1 MDTRVSSPRPG
12 ALPPLRPRRRGR
24 RVAILLVV
32 GVALALAVLGAV
44 QVLAPPPALSS
55 GPLTVEIPPQQG
67 VLGIART
74 LEAAGVVRSGHA
86 FVALAV
92 LRGTARSLKAGE
104 YEIPPGTSLLA
115 TLQLLEAG
123 KVKPHLIVL
132 PEGFTLRELARQIE
146 TEALAPAADVL
157 RVAGSRSF
165 AESLGIDADSLEG
178 YLFPDTYRV
187 TKGMRIEEILGRI
200 VERFRNKV
208 ATPDVLER
216 ARARGLT
223 LHELVTFA
231 SIVEK
236 ETGVP
241 EERPIIAGVFWN
253 RLRRDMP
260 LQADP
265 TVAYAVGKDGQAP
278 TRADLQVDHPFNTYR
293 NRGLP
298 PGPIASPGRAAIE
311 AALAP
316 AAVPYLFFVSIDDRR
331 HHFSVTLEEH
341 NQAVAR
347 YRSRSSG
354 GSRKAPPTPPLGG
367 GEAAA
372 GSGTRPPRGLESA

>member
-1 MDTRVSSPRPG
+1 
-12 ALPPLRPRRRGR
+12 
-24 RVAILLVV
+24 
-32 GVALALAVLGAV
+32 
-44 QVLAPPPALSS
+44 VLAPPPTLES
-55 GPLTVEIPPQQG
+55 GPVTVEIPPQQG

-74 LEAAGVVRSGHA
+74 LEAAGVVRSGPA

-104 YEIPPGTSLLA
+104 YEVPPGTSLLA

-146 TEALAPAADVL
+146 TEALAPAAEVL

-165 AESLGIDADSLEG
+165 VESLGIDADSLEG

-200 VERFRNKV
+200 VERFRGKV

-223 LHELVTFA
+223 LHELVTLA
-231 SIVEK
+231 SIIEK
-236 ETGVP
+236 ETGIP
-241 EERPIIAGVFWN
+241 EERAIIAGVFWN

-298 PGPIASPGRAAIE
+298 PGPIANPGRAAIE

-347 YRSRSSG
+347 YRLSRG
-354 GSRKAPPTPPLGG
+354 ARV
-367 GEAAA
+367 
-372 GSGTRPPRGLESA
+372 GTL

>member
-1 MDTRVSSPRPG
+1 VGVTLTLAVF
-12 ALPPLRPRRRGR
+12 
-24 RVAILLVV
+24 VV
-32 GVALALAVLGAV
+32 GQALG
-44 QVLAPPPALSS
+44 PPPALQS
-55 GPLTVEIPPQQG
+55 GPRTVEVPPHQG
-67 VLGIART
+67 VLEIART
-74 LEAAGVVRSGHA
+74 LEAGGVISSGPA

-104 YEIPPGTSLLA
+104 YEVPAGASLLA

-123 KVKPHLIVL
+123 KVKPHMIVL
-132 PEGFTLRELARQIE
+132 PEGFTLRELARQLE
-146 TEALAPAADVL
+146 TEALARAEDVL
-157 RVAGSRSF
+157 RVAGSRAF
-165 AESLGIDADSLEG
+165 AESLGIEADSLEG

-200 VERFRNKV
+200 VQRFHDKI
-208 ATPDVLER
+208 ATADVLER

-223 LHELVTFA
+223 LHELVTLA
-231 SIVEK
+231 SIIEK

-241 EERPIIAGVFWN
+241 EERPLIAGVFWN

-298 PGPIASPGRAAIE
+298 PGPIANPGRASIE

-316 AAVPYLFFVSIDDRR
+316 APVPYLFFVSIDDRR
-331 HHFSVTLEEH
+331 HYFSVTLDEH

-347 YRSRSSG
+347 YRLRSSG
-354 GSRKAPPTPPLGG
+354 GSWKTHPMLPLGNG
-367 GEAAA
+367 DKAART
-372 GSGTRPPRGLESA
+372 GTPRPRGQGSA